1 MEIEIIL
8 DGILTKTVVEILE
21 EGVLLSTDRHLLKID
36 WENLYRVIHSPSVKE
51 ELELIEL
58 NPKASPL

>member
-58 NPKASPL
+58 NPNASPL